1 MRCAPYR
8 VVLTARGPDRGKA
21 NQKYVDDTS
30 GLVARLRERDVS
42 AFEVLYDRHHR
53 LVFGIAHRILGDP
66 AGAEE
71 LVQSVF
77 LKLWSAP
84 DAYRAG
90 NFGAWISRAA
100 RNQALDVLRSR
111 SVRAVSEIPADLPL
125 EGAVDDAV
133 LARIEGDRVRDALKS
148 LPDEQRISIEL
159 GFFSGVTLE
168 QIAAKLG
175 VPLGTI
181 ETRIRSGLRRMRS
194 DLEARVAR

>member
-1 MRCAPYR
+1 
-8 VVLTARGPDRGKA
+8 
-21 NQKYVDDTS
+21 VDDTS

-42 AFEVLYDRHHR
+42 AFEVLYDRYHR

-66 AGAEE
+66 AGAED

-90 NFGAWISRAA
+90 NCGAWISRVA

-148 LPDEQRISIEL
+148 LPDEQRIPIEL
-159 GFFSGVTLE
+159 GFFSGVTHE
-168 QIAAKLG
+168 QIAAKLD

-181 ETRIRSGLRRMRS
+181 KTRIRSGLRRMRS